1 MRYTYEYKK
10 MCVELYREGKWPE
23 TPSDITKDGF
33 CSMVR
38 KWARAENI
46 NGSTIL
52 KHAGTNRIWTPEEKL
67 ELVSE
72 VLAGESVLS
81 VATRVGL
88 EDALLGQ
95 WVRKYKTLGYN
106 GLVNKKKGRPPKE
119 PTMKKD
125 KKSNPKP
132 LTESEREELIRLRAE
147 IAYIKAEN
155 EVIKKRIALRQEKEA
170 ARLKAK
176 KQRSSKNSEKKDS
189 N

>member
-1 MRYTYEYKK
+1 MRLMT
-10 MCVELYREGKWPE
+10 
-23 TPSDITKDGF
+23 
-33 CSMVR
+33 
-38 KWARAENI
+38 
-46 NGSTIL
+46 
-52 KHAGTNRIWTPEEKL
+52 
-67 ELVSE
+67 E
-72 VLAGESVLS
+72 VGISSSLIHGWL
-81 VATRVGL
+81 
-88 EDALLGQ
+88 
-95 WVRKYKTLGYN
+95 RKYRTLGYN

-147 IAYIKAEN
+147 NEYIKAEN

-176 KQRSSKNSEKKDS
+176 KQRSSKNSGKKDS